1 MIRPARL
8 EWAADG
14 TPRSCDYDDV
24 YHSTEGGLAQTRH
37 VFLAGNSLPQRWQ
50 GRHRFTIL
58 ETGFGLGLNF
68 LATWQAWRN
77 DPQRCERLHFVSTEL
92 HPFTR
97 DDLVALHTHWP
108 ELAELAAQLQAAWPP
123 LTAGYHHLL
132 LEGGRVALTLLFGDA
147 RDTLEQL
154 DGRADAIYLDGFA
167 PRKNPQLWSP
177 EFLQLLTRHAAPGAT
192 LASWCVAGEVRTALG
207 ACGWTLRKRPGYAH
221 KWQMLT
227 GQRAEE
233 ATAMTETNSTAL
245 RHAIVIGAGIAG
257 CSMTEALARRGWRVT
272 LLERH
277 AAPAGEAS
285 GNPAGLLHPMLARDD
300 NLAAR
305 FSRAAYLYSLR
316 LLQRLD
322 SPALPW
328 QARGILQIAADER
341 DAELQR
347 DCCRELPADYVS
359 WLDQAQASARAG
371 LPVAAGGWW
380 FPHGAWVNPPVFCQA
395 LLQAAGEAVE
405 IRYSSSV
412 AMLHQ
417 EDGQWQALDAAGRL
431 LATAPH
437 VILANA
443 QAATA
448 LVPDISL
455 TLRAIRGQLSYLP
468 ASTLAGLETALCGV
482 GYAIRTDA
490 MSLVGASFVE
500 GDTDTTLRAS
510 EHADNLR
517 KLSALLPGVS
527 MPEDAAALP
536 GRVSFRAASHDR
548 LPLVGTLPQAAFK
561 VQYSLTRLPRQPG
574 LHALLG
580 FGARGLSW
588 APFAAELLAAQLC
601 AEAVPA
607 EQALLRA
614 IDPARHHLRWLR
626 RNTPRPSKGETDP
639 VN

>member
-1 MIRPARL
+1 MISPARL

-14 TPRSCDYDDV
+14 TPRSHDYDDV

-37 VFLAGNSLPQRWQ
+37 VFLAGNALPQRWQ
-50 GRHRFTIL
+50 GRRQFTIL

-77 DPQRCERLHFVSTEL
+77 DPQRCERLHFISTEL

-97 DDLVALHTHWP
+97 DDLATLHTRWP
-108 ELAELAAQLQAAWPP
+108 ELAPLAEQLQAAWPP
-123 LTAGYHHLL
+123 LTAGFHHLL

-154 DGRADAIYLDGFA
+154 NGRADAVYLDGFA

-177 EFLQLLTRHAAPGAT
+177 EVLQLLTHHAAPGAT
-192 LASWCVAGEVRTALG
+192 LASWCVAGEVRAALR
-207 ACGWTLRKRPGYAH
+207 AAGWTLRKRPGYAH

-227 GQRAEE
+227 GHRAEDSS
-233 ATAMTETNSTAL
+233 ATAAAISTAP

-257 CSMTEALARRGWRVT
+257 CSMAEALTRRGWRIT

-277 AAPAGEAS
+277 AAPAQEAS

-322 SPALPW
+322 SGGLPW
-328 QARGILQIAADER
+328 QACGILQIAADER

-347 DCCRELPADYVS
+347 ACCRELPADYVS
-359 WLDQAQASARAG
+359 WLDQAEASARAG

-380 FPHGAWVNPPVFCQA
+380 FPHGAWVNPPALCQA
-395 LLQAAGEAVE
+395 LLRTAGDQVE
-405 IRYSSSV
+405 VRYGSSV
-412 AMLHQ
+412 ATLRHAA
-417 EDGQWQALDAAGRL
+417 GQWQALDAAGHTI
-431 LATAPH
+431 AAAPH

-448 LVPDISL
+448 IVPDIAL

-468 ASTLAGLETALCGV
+468 TSTLAGLETALCGV
-482 GYAIRTDA
+482 GYAIRTDE
-490 MSLVGASFVE
+490 MSLVGASFIE
-500 GDTDTTLRAS
+500 GDTDATLRAS
-510 EHADNLR
+510 EHEDNLR
-517 KLSALLPGVS
+517 KLSALLPGRP
-527 MPEDAAALP
+527 MPEDAATLP

-548 LPLVGTLPQAAFK
+548 LPLVGTLPQATFK
-561 VQYSLTRLPRQPG
+561 VQYSLAKLPRQTD

-601 AEAVPA
+601 AEAIPA

-614 IDPARHHLRWLR
+614 LDPARHHLRWLR
-626 RNTPRPSKGETDP
+626 RNTPGLTAGETGP